1 MLELI
6 FQGFIEWA
14 YGLLLECWQYFSV
27 SLLEIM
33 SMDFAYLKSHIPII
47 PDLMQVFLAVG
58 WALLLGNLVFQ
69 ALKSMA
75 SGLGIEGEDP
85 KLLFTRTFVFSFL
98 LFASPQIC
106 EIGLSMTAKIIELLQ
121 IPDAIH
127 ITMID
132 ESVFGA
138 LSASWLLVILTG
150 AVIMFKVLRLLLE
163 IAERYLILSVL
174 TITAPLAFS
183 MGGSKSTSEIF
194 TGWCRMYGSM
204 CLLMVTNVLFFKM
217 LLSVLSTVPSGLDV
231 LPWIVLVL
239 TIVKVAR
246 KADAIIT
253 RIGLNPAITGGA
265 LGRGLPGALTYTV
278 IRTATAQ
285 ITKAAGKAIS
295 SPKGKAAGNPSP
307 ASVGAA
313 RMARSSAG
321 PPSAGKNTYTQQSTA
336 QQNTSEQTQ
345 AQGSTSQFAAQQGTA
360 YQSAPQ
366 QNSIHHAD
374 TRQSSSQE
382 NTSAPT
388 IQQSAKSGASGAPV
402 SGSRKSAVPPGTRR
416 SPTHIK
422 TPATNPT
429 SVRSGNVS
437 SSGSA
442 GKEKPSAA
450 AYGASAY
457 GTEAVHT
464 LNTHKETGGSPA
476 GVSPSG
482 SSPSSTPQMQ
492 GARLSPLQSAPS
504 KGQPPSKPESAGINP
519 VSPVSRFTQAMAQ
532 RVHNGPVQ
540 SKIQSAAKTGI
551 QVGQNTQ
558 MASQFSASNP
568 STPHTS
574 NNTQAASSPA
584 ATRYSQRPAQSPAP
598 VPAAHVS
605 TEPVMLRQTTVTPN
619 RPQHG
624 HAEKMVSHASVHSD
638 DGTHPGKNLAPSKAV
653 SAGTRQQSP
662 ARQESRSAPVGTQSM
677 VKGSISGQRHGPA
690 GTVGSQRPAQ
700 QTRQTAK
707 NISLGTPV
715 TGTAPHKQASVNPTV
730 AKPVNTGKPLSE
742 KPARKQRGIKK

>member
-58 WALLLGNLVFQ
+58 WAFLLGNLVFQ

-85 KLLFTRTFVFSFL
+85 KILFTRTFIFTFL
-98 LFASPQIC
+98 LLASPQIC
-106 EIGLSMTAKIIELLQ
+106 EIGLSITAKIIALLQ

-150 AVIMFKVLRLLLE
+150 VLIMFKVLRLLLE
-163 IAERYLILSVL
+163 IAERYLILSAL

-265 LGRGLPGALTYTV
+265 LGRGLPGALTYTIV
-278 IRTATAQ
+278 RTASAQ
-285 ITKAAGKAIS
+285 ITKAAGKAMS
-295 SPKGKAAGNPSP
+295 SPKGKAVGSSPP
-307 ASVGAA
+307 ASAGTA
-313 RMARSSAG
+313 RMSGTVAG
-321 PPSAGKNTYTQQSTA
+321 HPSAGTNTYTQQSTA

-345 AQGSTSQFAAQQGTA
+345 TQGGTSQFAAQQGTA
-360 YQSAPQ
+360 YPSTPQ

-374 TRQSSSQE
+374 ARKNSSQE

-388 IQQSAKSGASGAPV
+388 VQQSAKRGAFGAPV
-402 SGSRKSAVPPGTRR
+402 SDSRKSAVPPGTRR
-416 SPTHIK
+416 APAHVK
-422 TPATNPT
+422 TPAANLS
-429 SVRSGNVS
+429 SVRSSSVS
-437 SSGSA
+437 KPGPA
-442 GKEKPSAA
+442 GREKPSAA

-464 LNTHKETGGSPA
+464 LNTYKGTGNS
-476 GVSPSG
+476 
-482 SSPSSTPQMQ
+482 
-492 GARLSPLQSAPS
+492 
-504 KGQPPSKPESAGINP
+504 SAGINP
-519 VSPVSRFTQAMAQ
+519 SGSSTASMPQMKGARPSPLQSVPAKGQPLSKPASAGTTPVSRFTQATAQ
-532 RVHNGPVQ
+532 TVHNGPVQ
-540 SKIQSAAKTGI
+540 SKTQSAAKTGI
-551 QVGQNTQ
+551 QVGENTQ
-558 MASQFSASNP
+558 MAPQFSASNP
-568 STPHTS
+568 PAQRTS
-574 NNTQAASSPA
+574 NNPQAASSPA
-584 ATRYSQRPAQSPAP
+584 ATRYSQRPVQSHT
-598 VPAAHVS
+598 PAAHVS
-605 TEPVMLRQTTVTPN
+605 TGSTASRQTAVLPS

-624 HAEKMVSHASVHSD
+624 HAGKTGSHASVHSD
-638 DGTHPGKNLAPSKAV
+638 NGVRPGKDPAPSSAV
-653 SAGTRQQSP
+653 STGARQQAP
-662 ARQESRSAPVGTQSM
+662 ARQESHSAPVGTQPT

-690 GTVGSQRPAQ
+690 GTAGSQRPAQ

-707 NISLGTPV
+707 SISSGASV
-715 TGTAPHKQASVNPTV
+715 TGSSPSKQAHVNPTV
-730 AKPVNTGKPLSE
+730 TKPVNTGKPPSE
-742 KPARKQRGIKK
+742 EPARKQRGIKK

>member
-14 YGLLLECWQYFSV
+14 YGLLLECWQYFSI

-47 PDLMQVFLAVG
+47 PDLMQVFLSVG

-69 ALKSMA
+69 ALKSMV

-98 LFASPQIC
+98 LLASPQIC
-106 EIGLSMTAKIIELLQ
+106 DIGLSMTAKIIELLQ

-132 ESVFGA
+132 KSVFGA

-150 AVIMFKVLRLLLE
+150 VIIMLKVLRLLLE

-183 MGGSKSTSEIF
+183 MGGSKRTSEIF

-265 LGRGLPGALTYTV
+265 LGHGLPGALTYTV
-278 IRTATAQ
+278 MRTATAQ

-295 SPKGKAAGNPSP
+295 SPKGKVAGSSPPASAGATRMAGAAAGH
-307 ASVGAA
+307 
-313 RMARSSAG
+313 
-321 PPSAGKNTYTQQSTA
+321 PSAGTTAYTQQSTA

-345 AQGSTSQFAAQQGTA
+345 AQGGTSQFAAQQGTT

-388 IQQSAKSGASGAPV
+388 VQQSTKSGASGAPV
-402 SGSRKSAVPPGTRR
+402 SGSRKSTVPPGTRR
-416 SPTHIK
+416 SPTHVK
-422 TPATNPT
+422 NPAANH
-429 SVRSGNVS
+429 SSMRSGNISRPGLAGNEKS
-437 SSGSA
+437 SA
-442 GKEKPSAA
+442 TV
-450 AYGASAY
+450 YGASAY
-457 GTEAVHT
+457 GTESLHT

-476 GVSPSG
+476 GISPSG

-492 GARLSPLQSAPS
+492 GARLSPLQSMSGKA
-504 KGQPPSKPESAGINP
+504 QPPSKPESAGINP
-519 VSPVSRFTQAMAQ
+519 VSPVSRFTQATAKT
-532 RVHNGPVQ
+532 VHNGPVQ
-540 SKIQSAAKTGI
+540 SKTQSAAKTGI

-584 ATRYSQRPAQSPAP
+584 VTRYSQRPAQFPAP
-598 VPAAHVS
+598 APHMS
-605 TEPVMLRQTTVTPN
+605 TEPVMSRQTAVSPS

-624 HAEKMVSHASVHSD
+624 HAGKTGSHASVHSD
-638 DGTHPGKNLAPSKAV
+638 NRVRPGKDPAPSSAV
-653 SAGTRQQSP
+653 STDARQQAP
-662 ARQESRSAPVGTQSM
+662 ARQESRSAPVGTQPM
-677 VKGSISGQRHGPA
+677 VKGSISNQLHGPA
-690 GTVGSQRPAQ
+690 GTVGSQRPTQ
-700 QTRQTAK
+700 QARQTTK
-707 NISLGTPV
+707 KISLGTPV
-715 TGTAPHKQASVNPTV
+715 TGTTPHKQASVNPSVT
-730 AKPVNTGKPLSE
+730 KPVNTGKPPSE

>member
-1 MLELI
+1 
-6 FQGFIEWA
+6 
-14 YGLLLECWQYFSV
+14 
-27 SLLEIM
+27 
-33 SMDFAYLKSHIPII
+33 
-47 PDLMQVFLAVG
+47 
-58 WALLLGNLVFQ
+58 
-69 ALKSMA
+69 
-75 SGLGIEGEDP
+75 
-85 KLLFTRTFVFSFL
+85 
-98 LFASPQIC
+98 
-106 EIGLSMTAKIIELLQ
+106 
-121 IPDAIH
+121 
-127 ITMID
+127 
-132 ESVFGA
+132 
-138 LSASWLLVILTG
+138 
-150 AVIMFKVLRLLLE
+150 
-163 IAERYLILSVL
+163 
-174 TITAPLAFS
+174 
-183 MGGSKSTSEIF
+183 
-194 TGWCRMYGSM
+194 
-204 CLLMVTNVLFFKM
+204 
-217 LLSVLSTVPSGLDV
+217 
-231 LPWIVLVL
+231 
-239 TIVKVAR
+239 
-246 KADAIIT
+246 
-253 RIGLNPAITGGA
+253 
-265 LGRGLPGALTYTV
+265 
-278 IRTATAQ
+278 
-285 ITKAAGKAIS
+285 
-295 SPKGKAAGNPSP
+295 
-307 ASVGAA
+307 
-313 RMARSSAG
+313 MARSSAG

-437 SSGSA
+437 SSGPA

-519 VSPVSRFTQAMAQ
+519 VSPVSRFTQATAQ

-540 SKIQSAAKTGI
+540 SKKQSAAKTGI

-574 NNTQAASSPA
+574 NNTQTASSPA

-638 DGTHPGKNLAPSKAV
+638 DGTHPGKNLAPTKAV
-653 SAGTRQQSP
+653 SAGARQQSP
-662 ARQESRSAPVGTQSM
+662 ARQESRSAPVGIQSM
-677 VKGSISGQRHGPA
+677 VKGSISGQRHGPV

>member
-132 ESVFGA
+132 ESIFGA

-150 AVIMFKVLRLLLE
+150 VVIMFKVLRLLLE

-253 RIGLNPAITGGA
+253 RIGLNPAITGGT

-278 IRTATAQ
+278 VRTASTQ
-285 ITKAAGKAIS
+285 ITKAAGKAMS
-295 SPKGKAAGNPSP
+295 SPKGKVAGSPPP
-307 ASVGAA
+307 ASAGAA
-313 RMARSSAG
+313 RMSGTAAG
-321 PPSAGKNTYTQQSTA
+321 HPSAGTNTYAQQSTTQQSSA
-336 QQNTSEQTQ
+336 EQTQ
-345 AQGSTSQFAAQQGTA
+345 TQGGTSQFAAQQGTA

-366 QNSIHHAD
+366 QNSIYHAD
-374 TRQSSSQE
+374 ARQSSSQE

-388 IQQSAKSGASGAPV
+388 VQQSAKRGAFGASV
-402 SGSRKSAVPPGTRR
+402 SDSRKSAVPPGTRR
-416 SPTHIK
+416 APAHVK
-422 TPATNPT
+422 TPAANLS

-437 SSGSA
+437 RPGPA
-442 GKEKPSAA
+442 GREKPSAA
-450 AYGASAY
+450 VYDASAY
-457 GTEAVHT
+457 GTEALHT
-464 LNTHKETGGSPA
+464 LNTYKGTGDSLA
-476 GVSPSG
+476 GISPSG
-482 SSPSSTPQMQ
+482 RSPSSMPQTQ
-492 GARLSPLQSAPS
+492 GARPSPLQSVPA
-504 KGQPPSKPESAGINP
+504 KGQTLSKPASAGTT
-519 VSPVSRFTQAMAQ
+519 PVSRFTQATAQ
-532 RVHNGPVQ
+532 TVHNGPVQ
-540 SKIQSAAKTGI
+540 SKTQSAAKTGI
-551 QVGQNTQ
+551 QVGKNTQ
-558 MASQFSASNP
+558 KLPQFSASNP
-568 STPHTS
+568 PTQRTT
-574 NNTQAASSPA
+574 NNPQAASSPA
-584 ATRYSQRPAQSPAP
+584 ATRYSQRPFQSPAP
-598 VPAAHVS
+598 MPAAHVS
-605 TEPVMLRQTTVTPN
+605 TGSTASGQTAVLPS

-624 HAEKMVSHASVHSD
+624 HAEKTGSHAYVHSD
-638 DGTHPGKNLAPSKAV
+638 NGVRPGKDPAPSSAV
-653 SAGTRQQSP
+653 STGARQQTP
-662 ARQESRSAPVGTQSM
+662 ARQESRIAPVGTQPT

-690 GTVGSQRPAQ
+690 GTVENQRPAQ

-715 TGTAPHKQASVNPTV
+715 TGTAPHKQASVNLTV
-730 AKPVNTGKPLSE
+730 TKPVNTGKPPSE

>member
-27 SLLEIM
+27 SLLEII

-47 PDLMQVFLAVG
+47 PNLMQVFLAVG

-98 LFASPQIC
+98 LLASPQIC

-127 ITMID
+127 VTMID

-150 AVIMFKVLRLLLE
+150 VIIMVKVLRLLLE

-253 RIGLNPAITGGA
+253 RIGLNPAITGGT
-265 LGRGLPGALTYTV
+265 LGHGLPGTLTHTV
-278 IRTATAQ
+278 IRTASAQ
-285 ITKAAGKAIS
+285 ITKAAGKAMS
-295 SPKGKAAGNPSP
+295 SPKGKAAGNPSHTS
-307 ASVGAA
+307 AGAA
-313 RMARSSAG
+313 RMAGASAG
-321 PPSAGKNTYTQQSTA
+321 HPSAGTNTYAQQSTA

-345 AQGSTSQFAAQQGTA
+345 VQGGTSQFASQQGSA

-382 NTSAPT
+382 NTSTPT
-388 IQQSAKSGASGAPV
+388 VHQSTKSGASGAPV
-402 SGSRKSAVPPGTRR
+402 SSSRKSAVPPGTRR
-416 SPTHIK
+416 SPTHVK
-422 TPATNPT
+422 NPAANPA
-429 SVRSGNVS
+429 SMRSGN
-437 SSGSA
+437 GSRPDPA
-442 GKEKPSAA
+442 GREKPSA
-450 AYGASAY
+450 AY
-457 GTEAVHT
+457 GTEAVYT
-464 LNTHKETGGSPA
+464 INTHKETGISPT

-482 SSPSSTPQMQ
+482 YSPSSMPQVQ
-492 GARLSPLQSAPS
+492 GARPSPLQSAPS
-504 KGQPPSKPESAGINP
+504 KSHPPSKPESTGINP
-519 VSPVSRFTQAMAQ
+519 VSPVSRFTQTTAQ
-532 RVHNGPVQ
+532 TVHNGPAQ
-540 SKIQSAAKTGI
+540 SKTQFDAKTGV
-551 QVGQNTQ
+551 QVGQSTQ
-558 MASQFSASNP
+558 MTSQFSTSNP
-568 STPHTS
+568 PTKRTS
-574 NNTQAASSPA
+574 NNPQAASSPA
-584 ATRYSQRPAQSPAP
+584 SMRYSQRSAQSSAP
-598 VPAAHVS
+598 VPATHMS
-605 TEPVMLRQTTVTPN
+605 TESAMPRQIAVSPN
-619 RPQHG
+619 RPQHD
-624 HAEKMVSHASVHSD
+624 HAEKMVSLVSVHPD
-638 DGTHPGKNLAPSKAV
+638 AGAHPGRNPASSSAV
-653 SAGTRQQSP
+653 SANTRQQSP
-662 ARQESRSAPVGTQSM
+662 ARQEVHSALVGTQPT
-677 VKGSISGQRHGPA
+677 VKGSISGQRHGSA
-690 GTVGSQRPAQ
+690 GTAGSQRPAR

-707 NISLGTPV
+707 KSSSGASV
-715 TGTAPHKQASVNPTV
+715 TGSTPSKQTHVNPTV
-730 AKPVNTGKPLSE
+730 TKSVNTGKPPSK

>member
-98 LFASPQIC
+98 LLASPQIC
-106 EIGLSMTAKIIELLQ
+106 DIGLSMTAKIIELLQ

-132 ESVFGA
+132 KSVFGA

-295 SPKGKAAGNPSP
+295 S
-307 ASVGAA
+307 
-313 RMARSSAG
+313 
-321 PPSAGKNTYTQQSTA
+321 
-336 QQNTSEQTQ
+336 
-345 AQGSTSQFAAQQGTA
+345 
-360 YQSAPQ
+360 
-366 QNSIHHAD
+366 
-374 TRQSSSQE
+374 
-382 NTSAPT
+382 
-388 IQQSAKSGASGAPV
+388 
-402 SGSRKSAVPPGTRR
+402 
-416 SPTHIK
+416 
-422 TPATNPT
+422 
-429 SVRSGNVS
+429 
-437 SSGSA
+437 
-442 GKEKPSAA
+442 
-450 AYGASAY
+450 
-457 GTEAVHT
+457 VH
-464 LNTHKETGGSPA
+464 
-476 GVSPSG
+476 
-482 SSPSSTPQMQ
+482 
-492 GARLSPLQSAPS
+492 
-504 KGQPPSKPESAGINP
+504 
-519 VSPVSRFTQAMAQ
+519 Q
-532 RVHNGPVQ
+532 RIIV
-540 SKIQSAAKTGI
+540 K
-551 QVGQNTQ
+551 
-558 MASQFSASNP
+558 
-568 STPHTS
+568 
-574 NNTQAASSPA
+574 
-584 ATRYSQRPAQSPAP
+584 Y
-598 VPAAHVS
+598 
-605 TEPVMLRQTTVTPN
+605 LRN
-619 RPQHG
+619 
-624 HAEKMVSHASVHSD
+624 E
-638 DGTHPGKNLAPSKAV
+638 
-653 SAGTRQQSP
+653 
-662 ARQESRSAPVGTQSM
+662 
-677 VKGSISGQRHGPA
+677 
-690 GTVGSQRPAQ
+690 
-700 QTRQTAK
+700 
-707 NISLGTPV
+707 
-715 TGTAPHKQASVNPTV
+715 
-730 AKPVNTGKPLSE
+730 
-742 KPARKQRGIKK
+742 

>member
-47 PDLMQVFLAVG
+47 PDLMQVFLSVG

-106 EIGLSMTAKIIELLQ
+106 EIGLSMTAKIIDLLQ

-138 LSASWLLVILTG
+138 LSASWLLIILTG
-150 AVIMFKVLRLLLE
+150 VVIMFKVLRLLLE

-174 TITAPLAFS
+174 TITAPFAFS

-295 SPKGKAAGNPSP
+295 SPKGKAAGSSPP
-307 ASVGAA
+307 ASAGATRMAGAA
-313 RMARSSAG
+313 AG

-345 AQGSTSQFAAQQGTA
+345 AQGGTSQFAAQQGTA

-388 IQQSAKSGASGAPV
+388 IQQSAKSGASGTPV

-437 SSGSA
+437 SSGPA

-482 SSPSSTPQMQ
+482 SSPLSTPQTQ
-492 GARLSPLQSAPS
+492 GARPSPLQSAPS
-504 KGQPPSKPESAGINP
+504 KGQLASKPESAGINP
-519 VSPVSRFTQAMAQ
+519 VSQVSRFTQTTAQ
-532 RVHNGPVQ
+532 RVHNSPVQ
-540 SKIQSAAKTGI
+540 SKTQSAIKTGVK
-551 QVGQNTQ
+551 VGQNTQ
-558 MASQFSASNP
+558 MAPQFSASNP
-568 STPHTS
+568 PAQRTS
-574 NNTQAASSPA
+574 NNPQTASSPA
-584 ATRYSQRPAQSPAP
+584 ATRYSQRPVQSHT
-598 VPAAHVS
+598 PAAHVS
-605 TEPVMLRQTTVTPN
+605 TGSTASGQTAVLPS

-624 HAEKMVSHASVHSD
+624 HAGKTGSHASVHSD
-638 DGTHPGKNLAPSKAV
+638 NGVRPGKDPAPSSAV
-653 SAGTRQQSP
+653 STGARQQAP

>member
-127 ITMID
+127 IMMID
-132 ESVFGA
+132 EGVFGA

-150 AVIMFKVLRLLLE
+150 VVIMFKVLRLLLE

-278 IRTATAQ
+278 IRTASTQ
-285 ITKAAGKAIS
+285 ITKAAGKAMS
-295 SPKGKAAGNPSP
+295 SPKGKAVGSPPP
-307 ASVGAA
+307 ASAGTA
-313 RMARSSAG
+313 RMAGATAG
-321 PPSAGKNTYTQQSTA
+321 PPSAGKDTYTQQSTS
-336 QQNTSEQTQ
+336 QQNTAEQTQ
-345 AQGSTSQFAAQQGTA
+345 AQGGTSQFAAQQGTA

-382 NTSAPT
+382 NTSAPAM
-388 IQQSAKSGASGAPV
+388 QQSTKNGASGAPV

-416 SPTHIK
+416 A
-422 TPATNPT
+422 PAHVKNPAANPS

-437 SSGSA
+437 RPGPT
-442 GKEKPSAA
+442 GNEKSSAA
-450 AYGASAY
+450 VCGASAY
-457 GTEAVHT
+457 ATEAVHT

-504 KGQPPSKPESAGINP
+504 KGHPPSKPESAGINP
-519 VSPVSRFTQAMAQ
+519 VSPVSRFTQATVQ

-558 MASQFSASNP
+558 MASQFSTSNP

-598 VPAAHVS
+598 APHIS
-605 TEPVMLRQTTVTPN
+605 TEPIMPRQTAVSPS

-624 HAEKMVSHASVHSD
+624 YAEETVSSTSGPSD
-638 DGTHPGKNLAPSKAV
+638 NGAHPGKNLAPSKAV
-653 SAGTRQQSP
+653 SAGARQQSP

-677 VKGSISGQRHGPA
+677 IKGSISGQRHGPA

-730 AKPVNTGKPLSE
+730 AKPVNTGKPPSE

>member
-345 AQGSTSQFAAQQGTA
+345 AQGGTAQFAAQQGSA

-388 IQQSAKSGASGAPV
+388 MQQSAKSGVSGAPI

-416 SPTHIK
+416 APAHVK
-422 TPATNPT
+422 TPAANLS

-437 SSGSA
+437 RPGPA
-442 GKEKPSAA
+442 GREKPSAA

-457 GTEAVHT
+457 GTEALHT
-464 LNTHKETGGSPA
+464 LNTYKGTGDSLA
-476 GVSPSG
+476 GINPSG
-482 SSPSSTPQMQ
+482 SSTASMPQTQ
-492 GARLSPLQSAPS
+492 GARLSPLQSVPT
-504 KGQPPSKPESAGINP
+504 KGQTLSKPASAGTT
-519 VSPVSRFTQAMAQ
+519 PVSRFTQATAQ
-532 RVHNGPVQ
+532 TVHNGPVQ
-540 SKIQSAAKTGI
+540 SKTQSAAKTGI

-558 MASQFSASNP
+558 MAPQFSASNP
-568 STPHTS
+568 PAQRTS
-574 NNTQAASSPA
+574 NNPQAASSPA
-584 ATRYSQRPAQSPAP
+584 ATRYSQRPVQSHT
-598 VPAAHVS
+598 PAAYVS
-605 TEPVMLRQTTVTPN
+605 TGSTASGQTAAFPS

-624 HAEKMVSHASVHSD
+624 HAGKTGSHASVHSD
-638 DGTHPGKNLAPSKAV
+638 NGVRPDKDPAPSSAL
-653 SAGTRQQSP
+653 SAGARQQAP
-662 ARQESRSAPVGTQSM
+662 ARQESRSAPVGTQPM
-677 VKGSISGQRHGPA
+677 VKGSISNQRHGPA
-690 GTVGSQRPAQ
+690 GTVGSQKPAQ
-700 QTRQTAK
+700 HTRQSAK
-707 NISLGTPV
+707 KISFGTPV

-730 AKPVNTGKPLSE
+730 AKPVNTGKPPSE